1 MKKRWLKIV
10 SLLTLSIMMA
20 GCGAKAEDANGKTA
34 EGGTVKL
41 KVWVDEESVEQTKE
55 MAKAFE
61 EENSDKTYDIEVI
74 VSDSMKAQE
83 NVKNDPEEAADVFM
97 LPHDHLGQLVE
108 SGAIYKNSKYA
119 QEMEETMTPAAIEGA
134 SYNGEVYGYPYGVET
149 CVLFYNKT
157 MLNEEDLKT
166 FEGLTAKAKLGMNLA
181 ESVADY
187 QIAPFFLANSSLLYG
202 ENGEDPEGSTF
213 NDGHGLETLKW
224 ISNLRENEN
233 VVHVKDDMVSS
244 MLEGKIAAAI
254 GGPWNKKDL
263 VDLGENLGVAPYPTA
278 DFGSGSK
285 QMYSFQGVKL
295 FAVKASTKAP
305 LEAMALAEYLVNEEN
320 QIKRFEL
327 TGIIPSNEK
336 AQDTDLVKSDA
347 IGQAVA
353 IMSQSDHSVVMPKIP
368 AVASFWTQCSPLVN
382 DAYAGKIAE
391 SDMQK
396 KLDEFVS
403 DISK

>member
-20 GCGAKAEDANGKTA
+20 GCGAKAEDASGKTA

-61 EENSDKTYDIEVI
+61 EENPDKTYDIEVV

-149 CVLFYNKT
+149 CVLFYNKS

-187 QIAPFFLANSSLLYG
+187 QIAPFFLANGSLLYG
-202 ENGEDPEGSTF
+202 ENGEEPEGSTF
-213 NDGHGLETLKW
+213 NDIHGLETLKW
-224 ISNLRENEN
+224 ISSLRENEN

-320 QIKRFEL
+320 QIKRFGL

-336 AQDTDLVKSDA
+336 AQDTDQVKNDA

-368 AVASFWTQCSPLVN
+368 AVASFWTQCSPLIN

-391 SDMQK
+391 GDMQK
-396 KLDEFVS
+396 KLDEFVT

>member
-20 GCGAKAEDANGKTA
+20 GCGAKAEDASGKTA

-61 EENSDKTYDIEVI
+61 EENSDKTYDIEVV

-149 CVLFYNKT
+149 CVLFYNKS

-187 QIAPFFLANSSLLYG
+187 QIAPFFLANGSLLYG
-202 ENGEDPEGSTF
+202 ENGEEPEGSTF
-213 NDGHGLETLKW
+213 NDIHGLETLKW
-224 ISNLRENEN
+224 ISSLRENEN

-263 VDLGENLGVAPYPTA
+263 VDLGENLGVTPYPTA

-320 QIKRFEL
+320 QIKRFGL

-336 AQDTDLVKSDA
+336 AQDTDQVKSDA

-368 AVASFWTQCSPLVN
+368 AVASFWTQCSPLIN

>member
-34 EGGTVKL
+34 ENGTVKL

-61 EENSDKTYDIEVI
+61 EENSDKTYDIEVV

-83 NVKNDPEEAADVFM
+83 NVKNDPEQAADVFM

-119 QEMEETMTPAAIEGA
+119 QEMEETMTLAAIEGA
-134 SYNGEVYGYPYGVET
+134 SYNGELYGYPYGVET
-149 CVLFYNKT
+149 CVLFYNKS

-166 FEGLTAKAKLGMNLA
+166 FEGLTANGKLGMNLA

-187 QIAPFFLANSSLLYG
+187 QIAPFFLANGSFLYG
-202 ENGEDPEGSTF
+202 ENGEDPKGSTF
-213 NDGHGLETLKW
+213 NDSHGLETLKW

-263 VDLGENLGVAPYPTA
+263 VDLGEDLGVAPYPTA
-278 DFGSGSK
+278 DFGSGAK

-320 QIKRFEL
+320 QIKRFGL

-336 AQDTDLVKSDA
+336 AQDTDQVKSDA

-368 AVASFWTQCSPLVN
+368 AVASFWTQCSPLIN

-391 SDMQK
+391 GDMQK